1 MRIMW
6 YGERE
11 NKNNYNNKGNTY
23 MSELRKSVVNLLNE
37 IGQLSGC
44 HRMPERSFFYKGY
57 QFPVCARCTGVC
69 LGQLTAIIVNLF
81 YKIPLKFALICLTIM
96 GFDWGIQELKII
108 PSTNFRRL
116 LTGIFGGFGIF
127 SIYFL
132 IIKYV
137 FKKFQ

>member
-1 MRIMW
+1 M
-6 YGERE
+6 
-11 NKNNYNNKGNTY
+11 
-23 MSELRKSVVNLLNE
+23 VNLLNE

-108 PSTNFRRL
+108 PSTNFR
-116 LTGIFGGFGIF
+116 
-127 SIYFL
+127 
-132 IIKYV
+132 
-137 FKKFQ
+137 

>member
-1 MRIMW
+1 
-6 YGERE
+6 
-11 NKNNYNNKGNTY
+11 

-57 QFPVCARCTGVC
+57 QFPVCARCTG
-69 LGQLTAIIVNLF
+69 
-81 YKIPLKFALICLTIM
+81 